1 MKGIV
6 LQLKK
11 QLSKHSPGSSKLFG
25 SPDVWNGFEWPAI
38 LDENNCYD
46 LDFVA
51 QVNCAELSEYD
62 EAGVLPKRG
71 ILYFFYDFISCPSD
85 PEDKNAA
92 RVLFYDG
99 NLSNLSELM
108 MIDEDGVDVS
118 VSFSRPISFSKATVN
133 ARRAH
138 LQMCYDTPDAEGYT
152 VLLRLDSF
160 SALNGTAKF
169 NDTGCLLF
177 LISPESLKKR
187 DFSDIRV
194 KHVYKEKAN
203 TVTV

>member
-11 QLSKHSPGSSKLFG
+11 QLSKQAAGSSKLFG

-51 QVNCAELSEYD
+51 QINCGEILDAD
-62 EAGVLPKRG
+62 DDGVLPKRG

-85 PEDKNAA
+85 MNDKNAA

-99 NLSNLSELM
+99 NLNNLSELM
-108 MIDEDGVDVS
+108 MVDEDGVDS
-118 VSFSRPISFSKATVN
+118 AIGFSRPISFAKATGN
-133 ARRAH
+133 AKRAH

-160 SALNGTAKF
+160 SALSGTAKF
-169 NDTGCLLF
+169 NDTGALLF
-177 LISPESLKKR
+177 LITPENLKKR

-194 KHVYKEKAN
+194 KHIYKD
-203 TVTV
+203 